1 MVMITGYPLCFP
13 KRHRLSHM
21 LGNLASLESRRILPE
36 DVSLSPS
43 RYKSQV
49 IYLSQDA
56 KVFKEFMLD
65 EGGWQHICANKQGI
79 LSVYSPDSHE
89 TFLKVGQFVCQ
100 PKG

>member
-1 MVMITGYPLCFP
+1 
-13 KRHRLSHM
+13 M

-36 DVSLSPS
+36 DVSLFPS

-79 LSVYSPDSHE
+79 
-89 TFLKVGQFVCQ
+89 
-100 PKG
+100 